1 MLMVFNIKKIF
12 GDIRI
17 ELLNGLVMLFFLIY
31 QDILKDS
38 NLLYKIVIDK
48 KLGSILSVFFGILM
62 NFVV

>member
-1 MLMVFNIKKIF
+1 MLMVFNIQKIF

-17 ELLNGLVMLFFLIY
+17 ELLNDLVMLFFLIY

-38 NLLYKIVIDK
+38 DLLYKIMIYK